1 MEFVTFTS
9 PRFSRVYKCR
19 LHPGSKRPTNALRRS
34 ALCFSFIDF
43 SWFFYLLYSSM
54 KSKTSFDISQVSGLK
69 SLDTFHKHPVKGAS
83 NMLTPVADAVCRTCI
98 FPCGGYRQI
107 FLSESAQLT
116 RHALS
121 AAHPKLYDLIDPPKA
136 AAVFGR
142 CSEKNVAIFP
152 QSASSLPMYRE
163 YSTDTP
169 APSILEKTLA
179 HLTIYEDLARAE
191 TPEQFELIFRRL
203 QQEWIAIGGLVRVL
217 AENFES
223 SLLTTIFGS
232 WLLLLRKGFILVRGK
247 TS

>member
-1 MEFVTFTS
+1 MPCGARNCLTHA
-9 PRFSRVYKCR
+9 RFSRWHAR
-19 LHPGSKRPTNALRRS
+19 LGHATARLAR
-34 ALCFSFIDF
+34 LCHGDF
-43 SWFFYLLYSSM
+43 
-54 KSKTSFDISQVSGLK
+54 
-69 SLDTFHKHPVKGAS
+69 PV
-83 NMLTPVADAVCRTCI
+83 PVADAVCI

-116 RHALS
+116 RHVLS
-121 AAHPKLYDLIDPPKA
+121 AAHPNLCNLIDPPKA

-163 YSTDTP
+163 YPTVTP

-191 TPEQFELIFRRL
+191 KPEQFELIFRRL

-217 AENFES
+217 AETFES
-223 SLLTTIFGS
+223 SLLTTGLVVGRS
-232 WLLLLRKGFILVRGK
+232 CCVRDSYLWLGTHVDRIPTGWTLPSCQPLQIQFLTLNHICVMQSPPAVFPLDLG
-247 TS
+247 